1 MKTRTHL
8 TRFAV
13 AATAVAAA
21 GLLTAPAAHA
31 LEGSEVT
38 ADKAFQYTARIQI
51 GTGAAQQNCTGTLIA
66 PQWMATAYSCFA
78 ADPTA
83 PAKATLGT
91 RSLSGPTAQVVE
103 IDVVNRVAA
112 RPEVALVHLKQE
124 PRGVEPLRLFKV
136 DEDMVGNVGVTGF
149 GGDQL
154 RLADLWAGNSEGYW
168 SLMPGWPE
176 PGLPVQAVCEGDIGA
191 PYILA
196 SREGGHRLA
205 GVVTETD
212 LNSCHG
218 AGGPYNRSKAAI
230 VNGWREIPSM
240 HAAMSLPR
248 LDAGQT
254 LRAGETV
261 RGKNTVLTL
270 QADGNLVL
278 THAASGELWA
288 SGTWGAPGA
297 QLRFQPDGNLVL
309 YRQDGSAVWSS
320 GTWGNPGARLDLQ
333 DDGNLVVYRQ
343 DGSAAWSTGTW
354 RVAPVL
360 RGGQNI
366 GSGQWT
372 SSATATLVMTNTG
385 SLGTRDIATGANVSG
400 FSAYSPGAY
409 ARMQADG
416 NFVVYKKDGGEGKGG
431 ALWSTGTWGNPGAR
445 LVLQDDGNLVLY
457 KKDSSEILWQVGDR
471 VGPWAGTGA

>member
-1 MKTRTHL
+1 MNTRTHL
-8 TRFAV
+8 SRFAV
-13 AATAVAAA
+13 ATTAVAA
-21 GLLTAPAAHA
+21 GLLMAPTAHA
-31 LEGSEVT
+31 LHGQDVTEGN
-38 ADKAFQYTARIQI
+38 AHQYTAKIRI
-51 GTGAAQQNCTGTLIA
+51 GTGAAQKDCTGTLVA

-91 RSLSGPTAQVVE
+91 RSLSDPAAQTVD
-103 IDVVNRVAA
+103 IDVVNQVKA
-112 RPEVALVHLKQE
+112 RPEVAMVHLKQE

-136 DEDMVGNVGVTGF
+136 DEDVVGMPVGVAGF
-149 GGDQL
+149 GGD
-154 RLADLWAGNSEGYW
+154 RLKVAELWGGNGEGYW
-168 SLMPGWPE
+168 SLMPVDPE
-176 PGLPVQAVCEGDIGA
+176 PGPVVDAVCEGDIGA
-191 PYILA
+191 PYITP
-196 SREGGHRLA
+196 SREGGNRLA

-212 LNSCHG
+212 LGSCHG
-218 AGGPYNRSKAAI
+218 AGGPANRSKAAI

-278 THAASGELWA
+278 THVAGGELWA
-288 SGTWGAPGA
+288 SGTWGNPGA
-297 QLRFQPDGNLVL
+297 QLRFQADGNLVL
-309 YRQDGSAVWSS
+309 YRQDGSAAWSS
-320 GTWGNPGARLDLQ
+320 GSWGNPGARLDLQ
-333 DDGNLVVYRQ
+333 DDGNLVVYRK

-354 RVAPVL
+354 RVDRVL

-366 GSGQWT
+366 GSGQWA

-385 SLGTRDIATGANVSG
+385 SLGVRETATGVSRSG
-400 FSAYSPGAY
+400 FASYNPGAY

-457 KKDSSEILWQVGDR
+457 KKDSSEVLWQVGNT
-471 VGPWAGTGA
+471 VGPWAGK